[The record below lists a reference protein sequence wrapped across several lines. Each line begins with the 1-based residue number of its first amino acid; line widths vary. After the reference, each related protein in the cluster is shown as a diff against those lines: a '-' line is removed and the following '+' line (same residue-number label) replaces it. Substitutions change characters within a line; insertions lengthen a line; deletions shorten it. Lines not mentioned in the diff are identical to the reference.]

1 MKVYDCIR
9 QVHATPMSREDYN
22 EYRDWV
28 LPVDEDGSDEGYL
41 IVYNKDT
48 DDHYEAW
55 NPKHIFDEGYAE
67 VQEMV

>member
-28 LPVDEDGSDEGYL
+28 LPVDEDGSDEGYY

-48 DDHYEAW
+48 DDQYESW

-67 VQEMV
+67 VREMV